1 MRSIHLPRI
10 TQTRRVARA
19 GSAEQSRD
27 AASMARRKA
36 AGILKK
42 AATSTGAAVF
52 AIENIGVDTVK
63 KERAKINNP

>member
-1 MRSIHLPRI
+1 
-10 TQTRRVARA
+10 
-19 GSAEQSRD
+19 
-27 AASMARRKA
+27 MARRKA